1 MSFPRAFRSRSFRV
15 VAAALPFVAVLAA
28 CGGGGSTLTP
38 PPKVYLT
45 PTAATNSICI
55 AASAQAQTVTL
66 PSTGGVTG
74 TLAVAPLSLQSGDCL
89 HVTIA
94 SGADA
99 TLSLDSSTSSSSAR
113 RRSASSASVNYG
125 AAVYQLLYTAKYIVN
140 IVVPGAT
147 LNFGNNTVPDGS
159 YVVILTGQGI
169 APQTITVTASGGVI
183 TYTGPASAVQLAPGQ
198 QVLLSFYPSAAT
210 PSPTPSVTSTPS
222 VSPTMTASAAP
233 TATETPSYAP
243 STPYPS
249 SPPTHAPTATPTPTS
264 KPTATPLPATCSAT
278 GEVWNFGGA
287 TQSCLGVSPGNI
299 PILSPLDDGGN
310 TFSFT
315 FSAPWNSF
323 GQPTG
328 GILFQATSNFSSITV
343 TNSSMYPLQALAP
356 GAEYISLY
364 GPTINGNGGGPVTIT
379 VQQTNSSLWS
389 QSADSRCLLYYW
401 DPQERYW
408 AGWIA
413 SQFITNPTTISL
425 TANLVANS
433 PQEIYAFFCGN

>member
-1 MSFPRAFRSRSFRV
+1 MDFPKAFCSRSLHV
-15 VAAALPFVAVLAA
+15 VAAALPIVALLAA

-113 RRSASSASVNYG
+113 RSAATSASSGTYG
-125 AAVYQLLYTAKYIVN
+125 EPIYQLQYTAQHLVN
-140 IVVPGAT
+140 LAVPGAT
-147 LNFGNNTVPDGS
+147 LNFGSNTLPDGS
-159 YVVILTGQGI
+159 YVVTLATQGL
-169 APQTITVTASGGVI
+169 PTQTITVTASGGVI
-183 TYTGPASAVQLAPGQ
+183 TYAGGGKVIPLLPGQ
-198 QVLLSFYPSAAT
+198 QVLISFYVAT
-210 PSPTPSVTSTPS
+210 ASPTPTPS
-222 VSPTMTASAAP
+222 ATSIPSASPTP
-233 TATETPSYAP
+233 TATATATASYAP

-249 SPPTHAPTATPTPTS
+249 APPTHAPTATPTPTS
-264 KPTATPLPATCSAT
+264 KPTATPVPATCSAT

-323 GQPTG
+323 GQPNG

-343 TNSSMYPLQALAP
+343 TNSTTYPLRSFGPVAV
-356 GAEYISLY
+356 EYISLY

-401 DPQERYW
+401 DPQDHYW

-413 SQFITNPTTISL
+413 SQFITDPATISL
-425 TANLVANS
+425 TANLVDNP
-433 PQEIYAFFCGN
+433 PQEIYAFTCGN

>member
-1 MSFPRAFRSRSFRV
+1 MDFPKAFCSRSLHV
-15 VAAALPFVAVLAA
+15 VAAALPVVALLTA

-38 PPKVYLT
+38 PPKVYQT

-74 TLAVAPLSLQSGDCL
+74 TLAVAPLALQSGDCL
-89 HVTIA
+89 KVTIA

-99 TLSLDSSTSSSSAR
+99 TLSLTSIAPSSAR
-113 RRSASSASVNYG
+113 RSAASAAGGSSG
-125 AAVYQLLYTAKYIVN
+125 TPVYQLLYTAKYIVN

-147 LNFGNNTVPDGS
+147 LNFGNNTVPDGT

-169 APQTITVTASGGVI
+169 ASQTITVTASGGVI
-183 TYTGPASAVQLAPGQ
+183 TYTGPAGAIQLAPGQ
-198 QVLLSFYPSAAT
+198 QVLLSFYLSAAT
-210 PSPTPSVTSTPS
+210 PSPTPSGTSSPS
-222 VSPTMTASAAP
+222 ASPTVTPSAAP
-233 TATETPSYAP
+233 TATATASYAP

-264 KPTATPLPATCSAT
+264 KPTATPVPATCSAT
-278 GEVWNFGGA
+278 GEVWNFGSA
-287 TQSCLGVSPGNI
+287 TQSCLGISPGNI

-323 GQPTG
+323 GQPNG

-343 TNSSMYPLQALAP
+343 TNGNTYPLRSFGPVAV
-356 GAEYISLY
+356 EYISLY
-364 GPTINGNGGGPVTIT
+364 GPSINGNAGGPVTLT

-401 DPQERYW
+401 DPQNHYW

-413 SQFITNPTTISL
+413 SQFITDPATISL
-425 TANLVANS
+425 TANIVDNP
-433 PQEIYAFFCGN
+433 PQEIYAFTCGN